1 MFTRYVIPLLA
12 VLGLAFAVRSVV
24 RGAQVLPAAPPVA
37 LPPQAP
43 FDAYVSAAGIVEP
56 SSEFIALS
64 TPVAGVAQDVQ
75 ARVGMRVARGAP
87 LFTIESRDLEA
98 QRLVRASELRASE
111 QELERLRALPR
122 VELVRVEEARVR
134 EAESLLADA
143 QNQHAL
149 SAALS
154 DARALSQDER
164 DRRRFAAQSAAA
176 RLEEARA
183 ALALESA
190 GAWSADLAVAQAR
203 IELARAAL
211 AALELELERRTVRAP
226 LDAQVLQVNL
236 RAGEYAAAGPLSR
249 PLIVLG
255 ETSTLHVRVDIDEND
270 AWRFEAGAEAIAFLR
285 GRRERHTALQP
296 VRVEPYVVPKR
307 SLTGD
312 STERVD
318 TRVLQVLY
326 AFEPA
331 QLGAYVGQQVDV
343 FIRAQPVDAHA
354 ARGAAAIEEER

>member
-12 VLGLAFAVRSVV
+12 VLGIVFAVRTVV
-24 RGAQVLPAAPPVA
+24 QGAQVQPAAPPVVQ
-37 LPPQAP
+37 PPRAP
-43 FDAYVSAAGIVEP
+43 FESYVSAAGMVEP

-64 TPVAGVAQDVQ
+64 TPVAGVAQEVQ
-75 ARVGMRVARGAP
+75 ARVGSRVARGEA

-98 QRLVRASELRASE
+98 QRLVRASELHASE
-111 QELERLRALPR
+111 QELARLRALPR

-143 QNQHAL
+143 ENQHAL
-149 SAALS
+149 TAALS
-154 DARALSQDER
+154 DPRALSQDER

-183 ALALESA
+183 ALALEQA
-190 GAWSADLAVAQAR
+190 GAWAADLAVAQAR
-203 IELARAAL
+203 VDSARAAL
-211 AALELELERRTVRAP
+211 AGLELELERRTVRAP
-226 LDAQVLQVNL
+226 LEAEVLQVNL
-236 RAGEYAAAGPLSR
+236 RPGEYAAAGPLAR

-255 ETSTLHVRVDIDEND
+255 ETRTLHVRVDIDEND
-270 AWRFEAGAEAIAFLR
+270 AWRFEPGAEAIAFLR
-285 GRRERHTALQP
+285 GRRERQTALTP

-326 AFEPA
+326 AFDPE
-331 QLGAYVGQQVDV
+331 QLRAYVGQQVDV

-354 ARGAAAIEEER
+354 ARAEASSGDAR